1 MATGGQDNQVNVW
14 AIGKTTALLN
24 LTGHS
29 SPIESVAIDWHE
41 ELLVAGSSSGAIKL
55 WDLQHAK
62 GYMIF
67 IYECSCQIFVESA

>member
-1 MATGGQDNQVNVW
+1 MATGGQDNQGFHGFPLILLVNVW

-29 SPIESVAIDWHE
+29 SPIESVAIDWNE

-62 GYMIF
+62 GF
-67 IYECSCQIFVESA
+67 